1 MPREFKLGL
10 ANQIRS
16 YLDSEE
22 MHYSFDNENGIF
34 RFGMV
39 LRHGGLLGHVDFR
52 IVVKKDAFQVQVI
65 SPLNA
70 PENTREQ
77 VAIFLTY
84 VNYRQNAGDFEMDFS
99 DGEIMYKIDQYC
111 ADQMPTSDIIERAIY
126 IPCSVYNNYA
136 DHLIDVMLGKK
147 TGREAGEESAS
158 E

>member
-1 MPREFKLGL
+1 MAREFKLGL
-10 ANQIRS
+10 ANQIKS

-22 MHYSFDNENGIF
+22 MHYSFDAENGIF
-34 RFGMV
+34 RFGMT
-39 LRHGGLLGHVDFR
+39 LSHGGLLGHVDIR

-70 PENTREQ
+70 PEDTREQ

-111 ADQMPTSDIIERAIY
+111 ADQIPTADIIERAIFV
-126 IPCSVYNNYA
+126 PCSVYDNYA
-136 DHLIDVMLGKK
+136 DPLIEVMLGKK
-147 TGREAGEESAS
+147 TGREAGQKSTS
-158 E
+158 D